1 MPRDEPFDFDDD
13 HDDDEPSK
21 QLRRWL
27 GEFLPEEALK
37 NIEDMM
43 DKMLRQMGDGSMFD
57 QRFMEEF
64 MKNPQGVN
72 PFVFGFSVR
81 VGPDGKP
88 VIQKFGNKL
97 PEQPGERMTPRFEP
111 LVDVIDEKEE
121 IIVVADLP
129 GVEKDQVKVSVKG
142 KILTLDVSNPE
153 RPYHREV
160 ELPAKVKRDEAKSAL
175 RNGVLEVRLKK
186 A

>member
-1 MPRDEPFDFDDD
+1 
-13 HDDDEPSK
+13 
-21 QLRRWL
+21 
-27 GEFLPEEALK
+27 
-37 NIEDMM
+37 
-43 DKMLRQMGDGSMFD
+43 
-57 QRFMEEF
+57 
-64 MKNPQGVN
+64 
-72 PFVFGFSVR
+72 
-81 VGPDGKP
+81 
-88 VIQKFGNKL
+88 VIQKFGNKF

-121 IIVVADLP
+121 VIVVADLP
-129 GVEKDQVKVSVKG
+129 GVEKDQVKVSVRG

-160 ELPAKVKRDEAKSAL
+160 ELPAKIKKDEAKSAL